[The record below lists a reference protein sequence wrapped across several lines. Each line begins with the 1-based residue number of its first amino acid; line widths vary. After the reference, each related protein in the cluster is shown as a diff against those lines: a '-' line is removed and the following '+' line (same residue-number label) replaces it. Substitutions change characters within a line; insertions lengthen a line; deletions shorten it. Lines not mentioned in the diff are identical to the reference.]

1 MRLGYDCGDTQAT
14 LRSADGAP
22 LAREYDP
29 TFGKRGFALRAFT
42 VRFHD
47 LRMTQRQFSER
58 FGFGLGSLRDLEQM
72 RGTPSRAARV
82 LIEAINLDPG
92 LIERAAEQ
100 AKRWGRW

>member
-1 MRLGYDCGDTQAT
+1 MDNQWGAGDMAKEIG
-14 LRSADGAP
+14 SGGS
-22 LAREYDP
+22 YDP

-47 LRMTQRQFSER
+47 LRLTQRQFSER
-58 FGFGLGSLRDLEQM
+58 FGFGLGSLRDMEQM

-100 AKRWGRW
+100 AKQWGRW